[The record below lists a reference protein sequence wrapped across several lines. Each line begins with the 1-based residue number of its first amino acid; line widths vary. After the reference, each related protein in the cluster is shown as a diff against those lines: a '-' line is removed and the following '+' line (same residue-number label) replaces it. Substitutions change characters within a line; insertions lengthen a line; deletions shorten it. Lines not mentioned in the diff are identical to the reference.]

1 MTGFYTLLDK
11 LKTELK
17 SIPFVNTVTYGD
29 ISDIDLSKKTIFPLS
44 HFIVN
49 SFSYNNSVVNMSLSL
64 LCMDIVEESKEDV
77 TDIFVG
83 NTNEQDIFN
92 TQMNVVVRILDVLN
106 RGDLRAE
113 GFELIGNPTVEAFTD
128 RFDNK
133 LAGWACTFDVSVINN
148 VGIC

>member
-49 SFSYNNSVVNMSLSL
+49 SFSYSNSVVNMSLSL

-133 LAGWACTFDVSVINN
+133 LAGWSCTFDVSVINN

>member
-113 GFELIGNPTVEAFTD
+113 GFELIGNPNVEAFTD